1 MRSVLKLPRV
11 AETST
16 EVVVAQWLV
25 QVGDQVEVN
34 QPVMQVETDKATVD
48 VPTPIA
54 GVVVELIASVDG
66 ELELG
71 DPFMVV
77 DAS

>member
-1 MRSVLKLPRV
+1 MLKLPRV

-25 QVGDQVEVN
+25 EVGDRVEAN
-34 QPVMQVETDKATVD
+34 QPVMQVETDKAMVD
-48 VPTPIA
+48 VPTPIG
-54 GVVVELIASVDG
+54 GVVVELIASVDD

>member
-1 MRSVLKLPRV
+1 M

-25 QVGDQVEVN
+25 QVGDQVAAN

-54 GVVVELIASVDG
+54 GIVVELIASVDE